1 MFYTG
6 TRFAG
11 WQGNAF
17 IGGLS
22 SETLLR
28 LILKGDKVDSEER
41 IGVQRRIRDLIQ
53 APDGT
58 VLLLSD
64 GKSGELLRLTPGDP
78 RSGTRREVLC
88 RAGSPSA
95 R

>member
-1 MFYTG
+1 MRTAAIAALLVPA
-6 TRFAG
+6 TTAG

-78 RSGTRREVLC
+78 RSGTR
-88 RAGSPSA
+88 
-95 R
+95 

>member
-28 LILKGDKVDSEER
+28 LTLKGDKVDAEER
-41 IGVQRRIRDLIQ
+41 IGVQRRIRDVIQ

-64 GKSGELLRLTPGDP
+64 GKSGELLRLTP
-78 RSGTRREVLC
+78 
-88 RAGSPSA
+88 AA

>member
-6 TRFAG
+6 SRFAD
-11 WQGNAF
+11 WKGNAF

-28 LILKGDKVDSEER
+28 LTLKGDKVDSEER
-41 IGVQRRIRDLIQ
+41 IGVQRRIRDVIK
-53 APDGT
+53 APDGA

-64 GKSGELLRLTPGDP
+64 GKSGELLRLTPAP
-78 RSGTRREVLC
+78 R
-88 RAGSPSA
+88 
-95 R
+95 